1 MNLLLLGQASNDLAS
16 LLQTAGYQVIEVK
29 DVVSCCRHLKAGLPA
44 PKSQVSAAPPAPPA
58 AAEDGAAMGITIF
71 NPAARGPRADTDAE
85 AQPDRLLDYILSLAR
100 QLNPGWHLSMRY
112 RRLESPNGAS
122 MALTS
127 LEFSFIKMF
136 AMVDTGE
143 AISRKQIVQ
152 TFGED
157 YLSYDQNRIDTMV
170 RRLRR
175 KAESDL
181 GMKLPLN
188 TERVRGY
195 SFGDLLII
203 DP

>member
-16 LLQTAGYQVIEVK
+16 LLQTAGYQVIEVG
-29 DVVSCCRHLKAGLPA
+29 DVVSCCRQLKGGQPLPGSPA
-44 PKSQVSAAPPAPPA
+44 PAPAFA
-58 AAEDGAAMGITIF
+58 EEDGPAKGITIF
-71 NPAARGPRADTDAE
+71 NPAAHQRRADADADG
-85 AQPDRLLDYILSLAR
+85 QPDRLLDYILSLAR

-112 RRLESPNGAS
+112 RRMESPNGAS
-122 MALTS
+122 MSLTS

-143 AISRKQIVQ
+143 AISRRQIVQ

>member
-1 MNLLLLGQASNDLAS
+1 MNLLLLGHASHDLAS
-16 LLQTAGYQVIEVK
+16 LFQSAGYQVIEVK
-29 DVVSCCRHLKAGLPA
+29 DVVSCCRHLQSGLPRKR
-44 PKSQVSAAPPAPPA
+44 PAPPAP
-58 AAEDGAAMGITIF
+58 DGNGADAKGITIF
-71 NPAARGPRADTDAE
+71 NPDAQDVRFD
-85 AQPDRLLDYILSLAR
+85 ANGQPEQLLEYILSLAR

-112 RRLESPNGAS
+112 RRLEAPNGAE

-127 LEFSFIKMF
+127 LEFNFIKMF
-136 AMVDTGE
+136 AMVETGE

-152 TFGED
+152 AFGED

-181 GMKLPLN
+181 GLKLPLN

>member
-1 MNLLLLGQASNDLAS
+1 MMNLLLLGHATHDLAS
-16 LLQTAGYQVIEVK
+16 LFQNAGYQVVEVK
-29 DVVSCCRHLKAGLPA
+29 DVISCCRQLKAELRAPHKPAALPA
-44 PKSQVSAAPPAPPA
+44 PGGPDSDTK
-58 AAEDGAAMGITIF
+58 GITIF
-71 NPAARGPRADTDAE
+71 SPAAQGALP
-85 AQPDRLLDYILSLAR
+85 AQREQPEQLLDYILSLAR
-100 QLNPGWHLSMRY
+100 QLNPGWRLSMRY
-112 RRLESPNGAS
+112 RRLEAPNGAS

-127 LEFSFIKMF
+127 LEFAFVKMF

-157 YLSYDQNRIDTMV
+157 YLTYDQNRIDTMV

-175 KAESDL
+175 KAETGL
-181 GMKLPLN
+181 AMKLPLN

>member
-1 MNLLLLGQASNDLAS
+1 MQLLLLGHASNDLAS
-16 LLQTAGYQVIEVK
+16 LFQHAGYQVVEVK
-29 DVVSCCRHLKAGLPA
+29 DVMSCCRQLKAEIRTPHQRTAAPA
-44 PKSQVSAAPPAPPA
+44 PGTH
-58 AAEDGAAMGITIF
+58 DGDIKGITIF
-71 NPAARGPRADTDAE
+71 NPAALDGQTPHE
-85 AQPDRLLDYILSLAR
+85 SPEQLLDYILSLAR
-100 QLNPGWHLSMRY
+100 QLNPGWRLSMRY
-112 RRLESPNGAS
+112 RRLEAPNGAS
-122 MALTS
+122 MGLTS
-127 LEFSFIKMF
+127 LEFAFIKMF

-152 TFGED
+152 GFGED

-175 KAESDL
+175 KTEAGL
-181 GMKLPLN
+181 AMKLPLN

>member
-1 MNLLLLGQASNDLAS
+1 MMNLLLLGHTTQDLAS
-16 LLQTAGYQVIEVK
+16 LFQNAGYQVIEVN
-29 DVVSCCRHLKAGLPA
+29 DVIACCRQLKAGMPTPDDVPA
-44 PKSQVSAAPPAPPA
+44 PSVSGDADAK
-58 AAEDGAAMGITIF
+58 GITIF
-71 NPAARGPRADTDAE
+71 NPPAELPRVEEQGQTR
-85 AQPDRLLDYILSLAR
+85 QLRDYILSLAR

-112 RRLESPNGAS
+112 HRLEAPNGAS
-122 MALTS
+122 MALTT

-136 AMVDTGE
+136 AMVDMGHAVSRRRIVE
-143 AISRKQIVQ
+143 A
-152 TFGED
+152 FGED

-175 KAESDL
+175 KAERDL
-181 GMKLPLN
+181 GLALPLN

>member
-29 DVVSCCRHLKAGLPA
+29 DVVSCCRHLKAALPSPRSPA
-44 PKSQVSAAPPAPPA
+44 PPKPPAAPA
-58 AAEDGAAMGITIF
+58 AAEDGAAKGITIF
-71 NPAARGPRADTDAE
+71 NPAARELRADADG
-85 AQPDRLLDYILSLAR
+85 QPDRLLDYILSLAR

>member
-1 MNLLLLGQASNDLAS
+1 MMNLLLLGHATHDLAA
-16 LLQTAGYQVIEVK
+16 LFQNAGYQVVEVK
-29 DVVSCCRHLKAGLPA
+29 DVISCCRQLKAELRTPQRHPALPA
-44 PKSQVSAAPPAPPA
+44 P
-58 AAEDGAAMGITIF
+58 GADESDTRGITIF
-71 NPAARGPRADTDAE
+71 SPAGHDTLQ
-85 AQPDRLLDYILSLAR
+85 AQHEHPEQLLDYILSLAR
-100 QLNPGWHLSMRY
+100 QLNPGWRLSMRY
-112 RRLESPNGAS
+112 RRLEAPNGAS

-136 AMVDTGE
+136 AMVDTGD

-175 KAESDL
+175 KAETAL
-181 GMKLPLN
+181 ALKLPLN

>member
-1 MNLLLLGQASNDLAS
+1 MMNLLLLGHATHDLTS
-16 LLQTAGYQVIEVK
+16 LFQNAGYQVIEVN
-29 DVVSCCRHLKAGLPA
+29 DVISCCRQLKAGMHPLPDV
-44 PKSQVSAAPPAPPA
+44 PSPPGTNQP
-58 AAEDGAAMGITIF
+58 DIKGITIF
-71 NPAARGPRADTDAE
+71 NPDADQRRVEEDGAPE
-85 AQPDRLLDYILSLAR
+85 KLRDYILSLAR

-112 RRLESPNGAS
+112 HRLEAPNGAS
-122 MALTS
+122 MALTT

-136 AMVDTGE
+136 AMVDTGHAVSRRRIVE
-143 AISRKQIVQ
+143 A
-152 TFGED
+152 FGED

-175 KAESDL
+175 KAETGL
-181 GMKLPLN
+181 GLKLPLN

>member
-1 MNLLLLGQASNDLAS
+1 MNLLLLGHPTRDLAS
-16 LLQTAGYQVIEVK
+16 LFQSAGYQVIEVK
-29 DVVSCCRHLKAGLPA
+29 DVVSCCRQLKADQRMTRQP
-44 PKSQVSAAPPAPPA
+44 PAPPAPPSDDA
-58 AAEDGAAMGITIF
+58 ADPKGVTIF
-71 NPAARGPRADTDAE
+71 NPDAQDVRPD
-85 AQPDRLLDYILSLAR
+85 ANGQPEQLLDYILSLAR

-112 RRLESPNGAS
+112 RRLAAPNGAE

-127 LEFSFIKMF
+127 LEFAFIKMF
-136 AMVDTGE
+136 AMVETGE

-152 TFGED
+152 GFGED

-181 GMKLPLN
+181 GTRLPLN